1 MLKLNISL
9 EKILP
14 LLKNTFLPAL
24 VFGAGVIGFYAAN
37 PFPESSL
44 LTLHSLFY
52 VLSFAAFL
60 ILLYFDSRKP
70 VFFILITVLSYILIN
85 YVKKNGGESYQS
97 SAEYLNLC
105 FFLPLNLTI
114 FYFLPGGKLLRKEN
128 VWLLLS
134 VFAQF
139 AVAEKLSAAGLAP
152 AWNFDDTPSSGL
164 NSLSLIFFA
173 LMLCASFIRAS
184 ISGSIVDTALFF
196 AGFEI
201 FLGFYYSLLPSA
213 LTIFFAAAM
222 LSIAVAVVQDIY
234 YSTYRDVLTGLAGRN
249 AFIINA
255 KNFPLKY
262 SVGIVCID
270 DYEKLGQVF
279 GRMGQ
284 NALTKMIAARITETE
299 FENQVYRYTPD
310 EFVIIFKKED
320 KNEGFDRLEKI
331 RRAVASAEFML
342 GRRKKPIKL
351 TVSCAV
357 SEKKR
362 SDANSVEVLVR
373 AHKALQKTYKFTQNV
388 TSKA

>member
-1 MLKLNISL
+1 M
-9 EKILP
+9 
-14 LLKNTFLPAL
+14 
-24 VFGAGVIGFYAAN
+24 
-37 PFPESSL
+37 
-44 LTLHSLFY
+44 
-52 VLSFAAFL
+52 
-60 ILLYFDSRKP
+60 
-70 VFFILITVLSYILIN
+70 
-85 YVKKNGGESYQS
+85 
-97 SAEYLNLC
+97 
-105 FFLPLNLTI
+105 
-114 FYFLPGGKLLRKEN
+114 
-128 VWLLLS
+128 
-134 VFAQF
+134 
-139 AVAEKLSAAGLAP
+139 
-152 AWNFDDTPSSGL
+152 
-164 NSLSLIFFA
+164 
-173 LMLCASFIRAS
+173 
-184 ISGSIVDTALFF
+184 
-196 AGFEI
+196 
-201 FLGFYYSLLPSA
+201 
-213 LTIFFAAAM
+213 TIFFAAAM

-284 NALTKMIAARITETE
+284 NALTKMIASRITETE